1 MIKCMY
7 INSTIAR
14 YWNQPVLSN
23 EGNVSSLREQLIEF
37 WTQSW
42 HVSIE
47 NNISFLIRGRIRK
60 QKLRIVKMYV
70 YCLFNVFNEMV

>member
-37 WTQSW
+37 
-42 HVSIE
+42 
-47 NNISFLIRGRIRK
+47 
-60 QKLRIVKMYV
+60 
-70 YCLFNVFNEMV
+70 